1 MLSSTEMS
9 DLDSKQKRS
18 AALIVIAQSA
28 TKLGD
33 VLTNPKTVLTWLLS
47 SLGVSGAILSMLVP
61 IRESGSMLPQLFIS
75 GWVKRARTRKWIYV
89 GGAIAQALSIA
100 AMGLAALTLPPTP
113 AGMVVL
119 VALATF
125 SIARAFSS
133 ISAKDVLGRTIPKGF
148 RGRVG
153 GISNTAS
160 GIISAG
166 AAVTL
171 ILFRP
176 DGSAQFLAWLILGA
190 SFLWVIGAAFYAAVA
205 EPIPEEVPATS
216 NVKEGIAT
224 RLQLVKDDPQFR
236 TFIMARS
243 LLLGSA
249 LASPLIVLLGQQHG
263 ASLGSLIGFVVAS
276 GIATASSSFFW
287 GRLAERAGRLAM
299 AWGGFF
305 AAAIGAVSCLL
316 ALWSPDWLQH
326 PFVWPAIFL
335 LFNVGYAGTRLGR
348 KTWVVDA
355 VEGDRRTDYVSAS
368 NTLIAVVIILI
379 GAINAPLQSW
389 SPLVSLGLYSTFCLI
404 GGIVALRLDS
414 Q

>member
-1 MLSSTEMS
+1 MPDLNSS
-9 DLDSKQKRS
+9 QKRS
-18 AALIVIAQSA
+18 AAMIIIAQSA

-75 GWVKRARTRKWIYV
+75 GWVKQARTRKWVYV
-89 GGAIAQALSIA
+89 GGAVAQALSIA
-100 AMGLAALTLPPTP
+100 AMGLAALLLTP
-113 AGMVVL
+113 ALAGAVVL
-119 VALATF
+119 LALAAF
-125 SIARAFSS
+125 SIARAFCS

-153 GISNTAS
+153 GVSNTAS
-160 GIISAG
+160 GIISAA

-171 ILFRP
+171 IFFRP
-176 DGSAQFLAWLILGA
+176 DGSAQFLAWIILGA
-190 SFLWVIGAAFYAAVA
+190 SFLWLIGAGFYAAVA
-205 EPIPEEVPATS
+205 EPIPDEIPAVS
-216 NVKEGIAT
+216 NVKEGIAN
-224 RLQLVKDDPQFR
+224 RLRLVKADPHFR
-236 TFIMARS
+236 TFIIARS

-249 LASPLIVLLGQQHG
+249 LASPLIVLLGQKHG
-263 ASLGSLIGFVVAS
+263 ASLGCLIGFVVAS
-276 GIATASSSFFW
+276 GLATASSSFLW
-287 GRLAERAGRLAM
+287 GRLADRAGRLAM

-305 AAAIGAVSCLL
+305 AAGIGAVSCLL
-316 ALWSPDWLQH
+316 AYWSPDCLQN

-368 NTLIAVVIILI
+368 NTLIAVIIIII
-379 GAINAPLQSW
+379 GAINAPLQAW
-389 SPLVSLGLYSTFCLI
+389 SPLVSLGLYSAFCLI
-404 GGIVALRLDS
+404 GGLVALRLKD
-414 Q
+414 